1 MPGLPVLVLSQYV
14 EQLYARGLLAQGTGG
29 VGYLLKDRVS
39 DVTQFVDAIRRVA
52 AGAAIAARI
61 FTTDNAVGNTP
72 TGELAARVIGVSG
85 PAGGPQRITPIHGSG
100 LNLLLRMRLTPSSC
114 RIQRMRSADLAAVRR
129 ERTSGSSSAWP
140 AASASAVDT
149 SSAAHR
155 T

>member
-85 PAGGPQRITPIHGSG
+85 PAAGPQEDHVDSRFWSQPLVEDETHPIQLSD
-100 LNLLLRMRLTPSSC
+100 
-114 RIQRMRSADLAAVRR
+114 SANAL
-129 ERTSGSSSAWP
+129 G
-140 AASASAVDT
+140 
-149 SSAAHR
+149 
-155 T
+155 